1 MPPDAILSGLLL
13 LMSFCMSHC
22 AIQVPETVWIEPAIL
37 WIVITMPTGSGKS
50 PLFLFLTK
58 ILKSA
63 REKLSLTNMDP
74 PWLLDTA
81 SFEKMGEL
89 MANNQGRLLGLYDEL
104 SSFLAQINVYR
115 GKGLCESQDLSTF
128 LSLYTG
134 KYWNR
139 ATGKYLI
146 QNFVLTITI
155 ISIQFLEMLTLQ
167 WRRQH

>member
-1 MPPDAILSGLLL
+1 
-13 LMSFCMSHC
+13 MSHC